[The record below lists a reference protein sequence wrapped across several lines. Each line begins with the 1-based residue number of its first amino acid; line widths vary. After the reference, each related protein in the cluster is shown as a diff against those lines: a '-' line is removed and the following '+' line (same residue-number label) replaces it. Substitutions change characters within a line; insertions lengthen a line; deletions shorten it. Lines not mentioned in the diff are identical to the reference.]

1 MKKYFKL
8 GGTISP
14 TASMIISILG
24 AVFLFA
30 IWYLAVHF
38 EFINKKLLPNPVDV
52 LLSFKGLL
60 MEDELI
66 SNMGYSIKLNLIGYV
81 EAVAIAIPIGYL
93 VALIPFFNSLLSKY
107 VDAIRFLPLTAVTPL
122 FVAWFGIGLDMKFHF
137 LSLGIIVYLLPII
150 VQRVNETEK
159 VHAQTIW
166 TLGANSWQTFRY
178 VYFPSAISR
187 IFDDIRVITAISW
200 TYIIVAELVNKEHG
214 IGAMINLVTR
224 QSRMDK
230 MFMLL
235 IIIIAFGILQ
245 DRLFKFA
252 DKKLFPFKYA

>member
-8 GGTISP
+8 GATIGKTPSLV
-14 TASMIISILG
+14 ISILG
-24 AVFLFA
+24 AVFLFSVWWLVTYFQL
-30 IWYLAVHF
+30 IS
-38 EFINKKLLPNPVDV
+38 EKLLPNPVDV
-52 LLSFKGLL
+52 IASLKDLLLH
-60 MEDELI
+60 DELVG
-66 SNMGYSIKLNLIGYV
+66 NMFYSVKLNLLGYV
-81 EAVAIAIPIGYL
+81 EAIIIAIPLGYL

-107 VDAIRFLPLTAVTPL
+107 IDAIRFLPLTAVTPIL
-122 FVAWFGIGLDMKFHF
+122 IAWFGIGLDMKAHF
-137 LSLGIIVYLLPII
+137 LALGIIVYLLPII

-159 VHAQTIW
+159 VHTQTIW
-166 TLGANSWQTFRY
+166 TLGGTSWQTFRY

-200 TYIIVAELVNKEHG
+200 TYIIVAELINKESG

-235 IIIIAFGILQ
+235 IVIIIFGILQ
-245 DRLFKFA
+245 DKLFKYA
-252 DKKLFPFKYA
+252 DRKLFPFKYA